1 MGDDRRMSEQVDVGL
16 SQARPAGRGASH
28 YARGTAANMVR
39 SLLVIGALMAGLF
52 FAVAR
57 TNTVSVP
64 QVDVDAMAR
73 QVVANTGW
81 PIEVARDLPDGWTVS
96 AVRFATSTDGLKTWH
111 VGYQTEDRK
120 YVAVEQ
126 TIDASAGW
134 VRAQTNR
141 APITG
146 SVSAG
151 GREWAVHVRDQKVQ
165 NSLVNDPPQTG
176 RLTTLL
182 TGDGSVAD
190 LQVLAEHLQGFTT

>member
-1 MGDDRRMSEQVDVGL
+1 MSDDKGMSEQGDVAVE
-16 SQARPAGRGASH
+16 SAPPVGRGASA

-39 SLLVIGALMAGLF
+39 SLVVIGALMAVLF

-64 QVDVDAMAR
+64 QVDVDALAK

-81 PIEVARDLPDGWTVS
+81 PIEVGRELPEGWTVS
-96 AVRFATSTDGLKTWH
+96 AVRFVRSTDGLQTWH
-111 VGYQTEDRK
+111 VGYQTKDRK
-120 YVAVEQ
+120 YVAVQQ
-126 TIDASAGW
+126 TMDGTAEW

-141 APITG
+141 SPLTD

-151 GREWAVHVRDQKVQ
+151 GREWDVYVRDLKVQ
-165 NSLVNDPPQTG
+165 NSLVNDPPEPG

-190 LQVLAEHLQGFTT
+190 LRVLAEHLRRFSS